1 MNLKAPNGNPSNL
14 NPTQYHLVRTDA
26 FKAWFGD
33 WEKLAM
39 AKLKDSAMD
48 EVTLANLSKDVS
60 KVVDE
65 NGEPLLVY
73 HGTKHQ
79 FNIFRD
85 KDVERNTMGNSVGMY
100 FTSSELGAS
109 RMNEEGRYIKVFLNI
124 KNLVKIKKFT
134 NDDFWFELLGSDLKK
149 ARGLPDRA
157 ESYWFLK
164 NGSGYRGSETDNVG
178 DVVKDLSIKK
188 GIDGYLFPER
198 MFNDLPEIDVYVCF
212 YSNQIKLADGTNTT
226 FDDSN
231 NDIRFN
237 NGGNVANDTVD
248 KKYFLLIEY
257 FQDKGYNVTQ
267 GANSKT
273 TFGHSRYFYV
283 NYDQRSNDN
292 FGNGLKCRVSDHGV
306 TNTSRIFDEFHFV
319 QSEEITPFDKIQIN
333 RLAHLLKPEQFEVKT
348 VVDYYYKTYE
358 VGGNEVKPTDVIIE
372 NLGKSKRGFDK
383 FKISRKHK
391 FEQKI
396 LVDKNT
402 GAKLQFEKGGSVKS
416 VSKGT
421 ITIGAS
427 HEEGGI
433 PVYNRGTNEMLEV
446 EGGEGIINKRSMAL
460 NKEVTF
466 NGEKMTPCEVAS
478 EINQMGGGVTYKCDN
493 VGLSKEKYD
502 DGGEFSQGRKMKR
515 DVKKINYD
523 IEDDDE
529 RITISIKGIGEVILT
544 ETYPKYEF
552 LEDIGEDSLEELGL
566 EEDEMIG
573 KIEHIEIEDKYKG
586 KGYAKLLMN
595 KAIDVAKKKG
605 LMPIYLNASPMGYKG
620 LNIDDLTAFYQS
632 FGFQVF
638 LRQGNNNLMI
648 LTSDSVNSTKEKY
661 DDGGEFEQQ
670 LDKDDEYYSNLRGV
684 IIDSQQP
691 QTIKDRLR
699 MIEPYRKKFE
709 CGCETKKYNG
719 GGQAKDLSDVE
730 LPKISDDYDI
740 LGEKGLYE
748 QRPKIELS
756 ERDKVKAEKLGSAIK
771 IMQDLLNVDYKP
783 IIMADQENKKL
794 HRYVEKYKHLNLYK
808 LGWRAN
814 VGRSKSWAGVCYG
827 NDINKVKKLIS
838 ISYDFIV
845 GDDAFAENLA
855 DVMLHEISHAIV
867 DELFILND
875 FDLPLEKLKPS
886 RIKDLSL
893 YKQRIDII
901 DQTHSKSGGHGIM
914 WAAVCESISKGF
926 ICDVFYRLAEK
937 NELMLD
943 YMYKCIRCDHE
954 EFGRTP
960 NFAQKCSKC
969 QTPVLIIKNK

>member
-1 MNLKAPNGNPSNL
+1 MKLKAPNGNISNL
-14 NPTQYHLVRTDA
+14 NPTQYHLVRTDS

-60 KVVDE
+60 KVLDD
-65 NGEPLLVY
+65 NGEPLVIY
-73 HGTKHQ
+73 HGTK
-79 FNIFRD
+79 D
-85 KDVERNTMGNSVGMY
+85 KFYVFDLSYFGKTDMGFYGKGFY
-100 FTSSELGAS
+100 FTQSKENAETYAAISESNKTNNTYNQNGIVLS
-109 RMNEEGRYIKVFLNI
+109 CFLNLQNPI
-124 KNLVKIKKFT
+124 IVKSKI
-134 NDDFWFELLGSDLKK
+134 DFIN
-149 ARGLPDRA
+149 A
-157 ESYWFLK
+157 
-164 NGSGYRGSETDNVG
+164 SGKRE
-178 DVVKDLSIKK
+178 IR
-188 GIDGYLFPER
+188 DGYDGKIVIPNNLRSYNTEFIAFEP
-198 MFNDLPEIDVYVCF
+198 
-212 YSNQIKLADGTNTT
+212 NQIKLADGTNTT

-237 NGGNVANDTVD
+237 NGG
-248 KKYFLLIEY
+248 KM
-257 FQDKGYNVTQ
+257 
-267 GANSKT
+267 
-273 TFGHSRYFYV
+273 
-283 NYDQRSNDN
+283 
-292 FGNGLKCRVSDHGV
+292 
-306 TNTSRIFDEFHFV
+306 
-319 QSEEITPFDKIQIN
+319 
-333 RLAHLLKPEQFEVKT
+333 
-348 VVDYYYKTYE
+348 
-358 VGGNEVKPTDVIIE
+358 
-372 NLGKSKRGFDK
+372 
-383 FKISRKHK
+383 
-391 FEQKI
+391 
-396 LVDKNT
+396 
-402 GAKLQFEKGGSVKS
+402 KS

-433 PVYNRGTNEMLEV
+433 PVYNRGTDEMLEV

-478 EINQMGGGVTYKCDN
+478 EINQMGGGVTYECDN

-502 DGGEFSQGRKMKR
+502 DGGEF
-515 DVKKINYD
+515 
-523 IEDDDE
+523 
-529 RITISIKGIGEVILT
+529 
-544 ETYPKYEF
+544 
-552 LEDIGEDSLEELGL
+552 
-566 EEDEMIG
+566 
-573 KIEHIEIEDKYKG
+573 
-586 KGYAKLLMN
+586 
-595 KAIDVAKKKG
+595 
-605 LMPIYLNASPMGYKG
+605 
-620 LNIDDLTAFYQS
+620 
-632 FGFQVF
+632 
-638 LRQGNNNLMI
+638 
-648 LTSDSVNSTKEKY
+648 
-661 DDGGEFEQQ
+661 EQQ
-670 LDKDDEYYSNLRGV
+670 LDNDDEYYSNLRGV

-814 VGRSKSWAGVCYG
+814 VGRSKAWAGVCYG
-827 NDINKVKKLIS
+827 NDIKKVKRLLF

-845 GDDAFAENLA
+845 GDDAFAENIE
-855 DVMLHEISHAIV
+855 DIMLHEISHAIV
-867 DELFILND
+867 HELFILND

-886 RIKDLSL
+886 RIKDLSI
-893 YKQRIDII
+893 YKERLDII
-901 DQTHSKSGGHGIM
+901 DQTNSESGGHGIM

-926 ICDVFYRLAEK
+926 ICDMFYRLAK
-937 NELMLD
+937 NNELMLD